1 MIYRSG
7 SIKQFFR
14 GDPNLIAYYNLYST
28 ADFSNSAN
36 KPLTNNN
43 VVLSGNGGNFNPS
56 LSAYLRYA
64 SAIVTSFPFTWIIW
78 VKSPYKLN
86 SELGTTVTVLS
97 QGGNPGAG
105 GISPWLWFNSG
116 LNGRLDF
123 GIYGSTDRVLSIT
136 SSTTDYPPNKWL
148 CIVAVARGVGDG
160 DLFENGVRKT
170 VNNSYSNQTPQWNSN
185 FYIGANVA
193 YNDYKFNGWIREV
206 AVFSRALS
214 SAEISA
220 YYKWAIGARNK
231 SIFLLGKFPFD
242 ERNRLVE
249 IQSSIFSKDNQIN
262 REQNRLVSIQSS
274 VFGRESFILN
284 ERGKIISIQSS
295 VFETSKRERPKQLI
309 KSLKTESPQTKIE
322 NLP

>member
-1 MIYRSG
+1 MIYRRG
-7 SIKQFFR
+7 SIKLFFK
-14 GDPNLIAYYNLYST
+14 GDPTLRAYYNLYST

-43 VVLSGNGGNFNPS
+43 VILSGEGGRFVPTLNS
-56 LSAYLRYA
+56 YLRYS
-64 SAIVTSFPFTWIIW
+64 SAIITSFPFTWIIW

-86 SELGTTVTVLS
+86 SELGTNVSVLN

-105 GISPWLWFNSG
+105 TISPWLFFNG
-116 LNGRLDF
+116 LNNRLDF
-123 GIYGSTDRVLSIT
+123 GIYGSTNRVLSIT
-136 SSTTDYPPNKWL
+136 SSTPDYPPNKWL

-193 YNDYKFNGWIREV
+193 YNDYKFNGFIKEV

-214 SAEISA
+214 PKEISA
-220 YYKWAIGARNK
+220 YYQWAIGARNK
-231 SIFLLGKFPFD
+231 SIYPLMKFPFN

-249 IQSSIFSKDNQIN
+249 IQSSIFGKDNRIS
-262 REQNRLVSIQSS
+262 REQNKLVSIQSL
-274 VFGRESFILN
+274 VFGKDRFVFN
-284 ERGKIISIQSS
+284 ERNKLINVQSS
-295 VFETSKRERPKQLI
+295 VFEISKRERPKQLI